1 MERGTQNAGA
11 GSDTTPGRRPRDQAA
26 VREALPGKG
35 GLGREHPA
43 PRARG
48 RSDPVLRRGRLP
60 AHAAFRRFAPE
71 RAGFWAPFFKPRR
84 VTKIK
89 QTGREEGRAGS
100 DAGLSR
106 VPSEPPTR
114 VPRHTW
120 RAPAS
125 REAGGAAQGG
135 PLASRAPGSLCRVWV
150 LSGWCWGTALC
161 WGARVLGGAV
171 GGGAQGIRAPAAPW
185 PGLARACPAAGD
197 ERWL

>member
-1 MERGTQNAGA
+1 MPTRRGGHRTQVPARTPRLAAG
-11 GSDTTPGRRPRDQAA
+11 PGTRSPSVRPCRA
-26 VREALPGKG
+26 REAWA
-35 GLGREHPA
+35 EHRD

-48 RSDPVLRRGRLP
+48 GSDPVLRRGRLS

-135 PLASRAPGSLCRVWV
+135 PLASRAPGSLRRVWV

-161 WGARVLGGAV
+161 WGARVLGGAG

-185 PGLARACPAAGD
+185 PGLARPCLPRGG
-197 ERWL
+197 